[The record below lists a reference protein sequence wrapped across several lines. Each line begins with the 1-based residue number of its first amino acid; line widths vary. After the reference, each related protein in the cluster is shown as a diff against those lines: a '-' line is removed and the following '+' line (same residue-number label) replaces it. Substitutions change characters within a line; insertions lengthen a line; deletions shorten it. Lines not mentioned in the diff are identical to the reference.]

1 METAYKYK
9 LNRLL
14 QLPLNS
20 IQFSKNLIEV
30 TAQWDTIDEVQN
42 DLDTM
47 FTKQMAQ
54 LKTSLEELKASEEI
68 AQALKALEFVKYLQT
83 KSPLAQAVMK
93 EKAIFFN
100 I

>member
-1 METAYKYK
+1 
-9 LNRLL
+9 
-14 QLPLNS
+14 
-20 IQFSKNLIEV
+20 
-30 TAQWDTIDEVQN
+30 
-42 DLDTM
+42 M